1 MSYLFT
7 TITIPIV
14 RIVTTTNKMSITGTS
29 TPIKIFRLLLSLL
42 LLPVLPPVLEPVGPT
57 ICYVHDTPYNL
68 LNILTNNCDTIF
80 QGSKPLCSTNWCISA
95 CRHLCTVVWTGKGD
109 SSVDCVRTIC

>member
-29 TPIKIFRLLLSLL
+29 TPIKIFRLLSLFL
-42 LLPVLPPVLEPVGPT
+42 FPVLAPVLEPVGPMYNYT
-57 ICYVHDTPYNL
+57 TCYFVL
-68 LNILTNNCDTIF
+68 LIIY
-80 QGSKPLCSTNWCISA
+80 
-95 CRHLCTVVWTGKGD
+95 
-109 SSVDCVRTIC
+109 